1 MSSMTKKEL
10 AIASYCNTAWA
21 PHLAALVLSI
31 IDNCQKNDVL
41 FRFFILDV
49 NLTDAA
55 RQMLKTIVSMKSEKA
70 SIEFLS
76 IDAPLVR
83 ENDQELLK
91 VAYARILLPALLKNQ
106 STEKILYLD
115 CDMIALEDISEL
127 WTIDFSDHVIAAV
140 EDANFHHPSIEME
153 LPIKTL
159 CFNSGAIVIDVLKW
173 NQLDITKK
181 VLDYIKRYPEKV
193 KFHDQDALNAVLYNQ
208 WYRLHPKWNV
218 QTYILNK
225 TKRHPTFI
233 GEKEYREARKRPYII
248 HYSGQPK
255 PWQPVFQYPS
265 KNYYELYTTQV
276 KSLLK
281 LLENLV
287 G

>member
-1 MSSMTKKEL
+1 MTKKEL

-21 PHLAALVLSI
+21 PHLAALILSI
-31 IDNCQKNDVL
+31 IDNCQKKDILFHFFVL
-41 FRFFILDV
+41 DIQ
-49 NLTDAA
+49 LTDTD
-55 RQMLKTIVSMKSEKA
+55 RQMLKTIVSIKREKA
-70 SIEFLS
+70 SIEFLT
-76 IDAPLVR
+76 IDNHLVR
-83 ENDQELLK
+83 RTDQELSK
-91 VAYARILLPALLKNQ
+91 VANARILLPALLKNQ

-127 WTIDFSDHVIAAV
+127 WAVDFSGHVIAAV
-140 EDANFHHPSIEME
+140 EDASFHHPSIEVD

-159 CFNSGAIVIDVLKW
+159 LYFNSGAIVIDVLKW
-173 NQLDITKK
+173 NQLGITKK
-181 VLDYIKRYPEKV
+181 VLEYIKRYPNKLEC
-193 KFHDQDALNAVLYNQ
+193 HDQEALNVVLYNQ

-218 QTYILNK
+218 QSYILNK

-255 PWQPVFQYPS
+255 PWQPAFQHPS

-276 KSLLK
+276 KSLLR